1 MPAVPPLPDGST
13 PKTYCIDIGH
23 DPSTVTAQ
31 AIFAA
36 VMSSCSMQDMTDRIA
51 EVDGAVVCML
61 DVASEEFVR
70 YQDSSVLELFINEHC
85 VNHPLPA
92 QVNAALWNCLR
103 TTTGYA
109 LSPAVYSNDQQL
121 KVLLIILVCAAVDV
135 ACVMLWKGIIRRNRT
150 IMIAWNSDV
159 ATRLQEET

>member
-109 LSPAVYSNDQQL
+109 LSPAESSNDQQL
-121 KVLLIILVCAAVDV
+121 KLLLIILVCAAVDV